1 MDGSLTN
8 FKIIYDFTIIL
19 STHTQ
24 ADHGRVRFCILG
36 HPYLYWSNSVTNWLP
51 TNEWK
56 DIGKDRGK
64 DSGKDGVG
72 AVDDDFPVPGK

>member
-1 MDGSLTN
+1 MSG
-8 FKIIYDFTIIL
+8 IIRNERLEQIF
-19 STHTQ
+19 
-24 ADHGRVRFCILG
+24 ADHKIMDY
-36 HPYLYWSNSVTNWLP
+36 PYLYWSNSVTNWLA

-72 AVDDDFPVPGK
+72 VEGDDFPVPGK

>member
-1 MDGSLTN
+1 MVAGGQGCERERAYLGGADPSGAKGSIATRLVSLP
-8 FKIIYDFTIIL
+8 IL
-19 STHTQ
+19 
-24 ADHGRVRFCILG
+24 VKFC
-36 HPYLYWSNSVTNWLP
+36 NWLT

-72 AVDDDFPVPGK
+72 VEDDDFPVPGK